1 MSSSTLPDS
10 VIREPVKTEMD
21 ASARKELLAGAVHSR
36 FAQGWRM
43 EGSSTDNSTVLIKGK
58 KVNHTLHLLITFFTL
73 GTWAPVWIAL
83 AIFGGEKREIAQVDE
98 YGNVGFQKL

>member
-10 VIREPVKTEMD
+10 CHQGAGHDRDECV
-21 ASARKELLAGAVHSR
+21 ARKELLAGAVHSR

-43 EGSSTDNSTVLIKGK
+43 EGSSTDSSTVLIKGK
-58 KVNHTLHLLITFFTL
+58 KVNHTLHLLITFFTF
-73 GTWAPVWIAL
+73 GVWAPVSIAL